1 MRVVIAILALHW
13 VTASSLDGGE
23 PRNDN
28 EEEEDNNQPLG
39 RVKRETKECC
49 DVPFQSGSYY
59 VDRCLDYGGDKS
71 VTKSGLTCQRW
82 DSDEHHIRAT
92 KVKQKFKLGEFGLG
106 KHNYCRNPTG
116 HSNTWCYT
124 TDSKKRW
131 DDCEI
136 RDCEKG
142 EQIVGRKC
150 RKSYDCGPRYNCSK
164 LVHKCYFLYWH
175 FGQPLPENHA
185 GNCLWTRGETRSC
198 CVLFGNGY
206 ERFMGSSNDWCQTWR
221 LLYVRF
227 MAWHAFFF
235 ISFY

>member
-49 DVPFQSGSYY
+49 DVRVKEWRHYAYQC
-59 VDRCLDYGGDKS
+59 VDYSGDKS

-82 DSDEHHIRAT
+82 DSDEYHKRSK
-92 KVKQKFKLGEFGLG
+92 KVKKMFKSRKFGLG

-116 HSNTWCYT
+116 HSKGTWCYT
-124 TDSKKRW
+124 TDAKKRW
-131 DDCEI
+131 EDCEI

-142 EQIVGRKC
+142 EQIMGRKC
-150 RKSYDCGPRYNCSK
+150 SKDSDCGPRYKCIK
-164 LVHKCYFLYWH
+164 YRHKFCLY
-175 FGQPLPENHA
+175 
-185 GNCLWTRGETRSC
+185 R
-198 CVLFGNGY
+198 Y
-206 ERFMGSSNDWCQTWR
+206 
-221 LLYVRF
+221 
-227 MAWHAFFF
+227 
-235 ISFY
+235 